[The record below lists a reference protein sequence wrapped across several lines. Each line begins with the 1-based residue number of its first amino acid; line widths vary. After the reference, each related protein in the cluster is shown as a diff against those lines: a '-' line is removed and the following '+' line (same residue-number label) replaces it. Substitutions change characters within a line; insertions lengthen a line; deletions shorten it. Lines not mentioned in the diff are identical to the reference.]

1 MSKYL
6 SAPSAFKSL
15 QPWQGG
21 CCNLRRRGTCRPA
34 ASLAAQTGRSRL
46 EMSTRARSS
55 PGPCGAAQ
63 VSGVG
68 DRMGG
73 AGGEKQAS
81 VMRQRAANR
90 GSQKLQRHGC
100 HQRQATRTPRC
111 CRRHGVRGKQARSR
125 RTSSAPCT
133 RQSVM
138 IGTCVALRVPAL
150 ALWQAAGF
158 KISCTV
164 WHVNT
169 LSQWP
174 SRKCP
179 QQFNPAQK
187 WHCHA
192 VF

>member
-1 MSKYL
+1 
-6 SAPSAFKSL
+6 
-15 QPWQGG
+15 
-21 CCNLRRRGTCRPA
+21 
-34 ASLAAQTGRSRL
+34 
-46 EMSTRARSS
+46 MSTRARSS

-100 HQRQATRTPRC
+100 HQRQAARTPRC
-111 CRRHGVRGKQARSR
+111 CRRHGERGKQAWSR

-133 RQSVM
+133 SQSVM
-138 IGTCVALRVPAL
+138 IWTCVALRVPAL
-150 ALWQAAGF
+150 AAVASCGVQDFVHSVACQHFIAMAILQASN
-158 KISCTV
+158 SCA
-164 WHVNT
+164 
-169 LSQWP
+169 S
-174 SRKCP
+174 